1 MTGPHIP
8 GEDSRMS
15 SREWIE
21 KGDRLISPAAR
32 IPYYPLVVKSGRG
45 ATIEDSDGHTYLDF
59 LSAACIANT
68 GHSHPRVVE
77 AIKKQA
83 DKLLHYNLAYA
94 YTEEAVRLAE
104 ELCRI
109 APGSYE
115 KRVAFGLSGSDAN
128 DCAIKLV
135 RQATRR
141 PLVISYL
148 RSYHGATYGALS
160 LSAVSL
166 PMRRYMGPTLPG
178 VFHAPYPDCYRC
190 QFGGRPDTCDLECFT
205 ALTNLFETSCPPEE
219 VAAVFIEPIQG
230 DSGVIVPPDRYMTA
244 LRAACDR
251 HGILLV
257 AEEVQ
262 TGFGRTGRW
271 FAIEKWPLEPDVV
284 VMGKAMASG
293 MPLSAVVGRREL
305 FEDWESPGHAL
316 STSANP
322 VSCAASLATIEVIED
337 EGLVEKARESGAYLK
352 ERFRDMALRHSL
364 IGDVRGEGLMLG
376 VDLVTDRTL
385 KTRAEKETAKVAF
398 AAWQRGLFITF
409 FSRSVLRVAPPLVVT
424 RDEMDRALS
433 ILDESLSAVEQ
444 GKIEDSVLGTVK
456 GW

>member
-1 MTGPHIP
+1 MTASGDR
-8 GEDSRMS
+8 GSMAANSE
-15 SREWIE
+15 EWIQR
-21 KGDRLISPAAR
+21 GDRVISPAAR
-32 IPYYPLVVKSGRG
+32 IPYYPLVVKSARG
-45 ATIEDSDGHTYLDF
+45 STIEDSDGRKYLDF

-68 GHSHPRVVE
+68 GHNHPKVVE
-77 AIKKQA
+77 AIKRQA
-83 DKLLHYNLAYA
+83 DRLLHYNLAYA
-94 YTEEAVRLAE
+94 YTEEAVELAE

-109 APGSYE
+109 APGGYE

-141 PLVISYL
+141 PLVISYF

-166 PMRRYMGPTLPG
+166 PMRRYMGPILPG
-178 VFHAPYPDCYRC
+178 IFHAPYPDCYRC
-190 QFGGRPDTCDLECFT
+190 QSGGKPETCSLECLK
-205 ALTNLFETSCPPEE
+205 ALTSLFETSCPPQE
-219 VAAVFIEPIQG
+219 VAGIIIEPIQG
-230 DSGVIVPPDRYMTA
+230 DSGVIVPPDRYMTG
-244 LRAACDR
+244 LRQVCDG

-257 AEEVQ
+257 SEEVQ

-271 FAIEKWPLEPDVV
+271 FAIEKWPVEPDVM
-284 VMGKAMASG
+284 VMGKAIASG

-305 FEDWESPGHAL
+305 FDHWEAPGHAL

-322 VSCAASLATIEVIED
+322 VSCAASLATIRVIEE
-337 EGLVEKARESGAYLK
+337 EGLLEKARESGDYMKA
-352 ERFRDMALRHSL
+352 RFLEMAEKHSL

-376 VDLVTDRTL
+376 VDLVTDRVA
-385 KTRAEKETAKVAF
+385 KTRAAKETAKVAF

-409 FSRSVLRVAPPLVVT
+409 FSRSVLRVAPPLLIT
-424 RDEMDRALS
+424 REEVDRGLA
-433 ILDESLSAVEQ
+433 ILEESFTAVEQ
-444 GKIEDSVLGTVK
+444 GKIDDSVLFGVK